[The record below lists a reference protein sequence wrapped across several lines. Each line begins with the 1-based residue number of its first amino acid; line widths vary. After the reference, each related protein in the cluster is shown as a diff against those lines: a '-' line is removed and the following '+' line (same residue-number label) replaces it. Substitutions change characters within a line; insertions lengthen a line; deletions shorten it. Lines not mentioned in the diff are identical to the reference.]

1 MSDISFIAVVKRC
14 AYDSTSFRRTPEPML
29 SLQSCKVGMG
39 PDVRRDDGTHFAFMT
54 TRRHTA
60 AALILAACF
69 ALPAS
74 AGAPAAEHKEKVLHM
89 FLSTSETGLDPA
101 VASDLASL
109 SLLENLF
116 DPLLRYD
123 YLARPV
129 KLAANTV
136 TELPRIEDGG
146 KTYTFRLRPG
156 IYFSDDPAFKGKKRE
171 VTAADYVY
179 SLKRLY
185 DPALKSPW
193 AYMFEGKLLGD
204 AALKDK
210 FSYDTQIPGLQAV
223 DKYTLRIRLA
233 EPDNN
238 FLYYLAIPA
247 SGVVAREVVEAYPGQ
262 AGNHPV
268 GTGPFMIGDWKRSD
282 RIVLLANP
290 NSSAVFHATPGADPV
305 DKQIDA
311 ALEGQRL
318 PRVDRVEVKIAEE
331 FQGRMLGFLNGEYDY
346 IEQVPESMTDMVIKD
361 GKLKPELAKRGMQL
375 YRFPVLQTYYMWMNM
390 ENPLIGGYGKDKV
403 ALRRA
408 ISMAYN
414 NAEDIALLKK
424 GMATKADSPLPQDAI
439 GYDPHYRSP
448 VPYDPALANA
458 LLDKFGYNQRDPD
471 GFRRAPGGQPLTLTM
486 HSEATVGG
494 RLRDEL
500 WRKCLNSIGLRVV
513 FKSDKKT
520 EIIKASRLGK
530 VMMFESNWVADFP
543 DGDNFYQLLYGPNA
557 GRANYARF
565 NLPAYNQRY
574 EQARALPD
582 GPERKKLYFEM
593 NQLIHAYNP
602 WVPLTH
608 VLSADI
614 RQPWL
619 KNYKRHP
626 VEFTN
631 WRYLDVDVA
640 ERERLTHSE

>member
-1 MSDISFIAVVKRC
+1 MKL
-14 AYDSTSFRRTPEPML
+14 RTVFS
-29 SLQSCKVGMG
+29 SLL
-39 PDVRRDDGTHFAFMT
+39 FASSALALPA
-54 TRRHTA
+54 TA
-60 AALILAACF
+60 AA
-69 ALPAS
+69 PA
-74 AGAPAAEHKEKVLHM
+74 APAKVLHM

-101 VASDLASL
+101 AASDIATL

-129 KLAANTV
+129 KLRPNTATAMPEV
-136 TELPRIEDGG
+136 SADGRS
-146 KTYTFRLRPG
+146 YTFRIRPG
-156 IYFSDDPAFKGKKRE
+156 IHFTPDPAFKGKKRE
-171 VTAADYVY
+171 MTAADYVY
-179 SLKRLY
+179 SIKRLY
-185 DPALKSPW
+185 DPSLKSPW
-193 AYMFEGKLLGD
+193 SYMFDGKIVGD
-204 AALKDK
+204 EALKK
-210 FSYDTQIPGLQAV
+210 NFSVDTPVAGLEAP
-223 DKYTLRIRLA
+223 DRYTLRIRLK

-238 FLYYLAIPA
+238 FLFYMATPA
-247 SGVVAREVVEAYPGQ
+247 SGVVAREVIEAYPGQ

-268 GTGPFMIGDWKRSD
+268 GTGPFMIGEWKRSD

-290 NSSAVFHATPGADPV
+290 YSTAVFHATPGKDPE
-305 DKQIDA
+305 DQAIAA
-311 ALEGQRL
+311 ALEGKRL

-331 FQGRMLGFLNGEYDY
+331 FQGRMLGFLNSEYDY
-346 IEQVPESMTDMVIKD
+346 LEQVPESMTDMVIRN
-361 GKLKPELAKRGMQL
+361 GQLKPELRARGMQL
-375 YRFPVLQTYYMWMNM
+375 SRFPVLQTYYMWMNM
-390 ENPLIGGYGKDKV
+390 NDPQVGGYTPDRI

-408 ISMAYN
+408 IALAYN
-414 NAEDIALLKK
+414 NREDIALLKR
-424 GMATKADSPLPQDAI
+424 GFAIKAESPLPPNVL
-439 GYDPHYRSP
+439 GYDPDYRSP

-458 LLDKFGYNQRDPD
+458 LLDRHGYGKRDEE
-471 GFRRAPGGQPLTLTM
+471 GFRLAPGGKPFTLTM

-513 FKSDKKT
+513 FRSDKKT

-530 VMMFESNWVADFP
+530 VTMFESNWIADFP

-565 NLPAYNQRY
+565 NLPAYNERY
-574 EQARALPD
+574 EKARQLSD
-582 GPERKKLYFEM
+582 GPARQTLYFEM

-608 VLSADI
+608 AVSADI
-614 RQPWL
+614 RHPWL

-626 VEFTN
+626 VEFTS

-640 ERERLTHSE
+640 ERARFARQRR

>member
-1 MSDISFIAVVKRC
+1 
-14 AYDSTSFRRTPEPML
+14 
-29 SLQSCKVGMG
+29 
-39 PDVRRDDGTHFAFMT
+39 MT
-54 TRRHTA
+54 KLRNAA
-60 AALILAACF
+60 AALLF
-69 ALPAS
+69 AFCVS
-74 AGAPAAEHKEKVLHM
+74 AGADPPVDIAADRSKVLRM

-101 VASDLASL
+101 VASDIATL

-129 KLAANTV
+129 KLVGNTAV
-136 TELPRIEDGG
+136 DLPKVGDGG
-146 KTYTFRLRPG
+146 RSYTFRIRPG
-156 IYFSDDPAFKGKKRE
+156 IYFTPDPAFKGKKRE

-179 SLKRLY
+179 SLTRLY

-193 AYMFEGKLLGD
+193 SFFFEGKLEGD
-204 AALKDK
+204 AALSQD
-210 FSYDTQIPGLQAV
+210 FSYDTPIAGLQAL
-223 DKYTLRIRLA
+223 DRYTLRIRLNA
-233 EPDNN
+233 PDNN
-238 FLYYLAIPA
+238 FLFYLATPA
-247 SGVVAREVVEAYPGQ
+247 SGVVAREVIEAYPGQ

-290 NSSAVFHATPGADPV
+290 ESTAVFHGTPGTDP
-305 DKQIDA
+305 DDQAIAA
-311 ALEGQRL
+311 ALEGKRL

-331 FQGRMLGFLNGEYDY
+331 FQGRMLGFLGGEYDY
-346 IEQVPESMTDMVIKD
+346 LQQVPESMTDMVIRD
-361 GKLKPELAKRGMQL
+361 GKLKPELAAKGMQL

-390 ENPLIGGYGKDKV
+390 QDPVLGGYGKDKV

-414 NAEDIALLKK
+414 SSEDIGLLKK
-424 GMATKADSPLPQDAI
+424 GFAIKAQSPLPPNVL
-439 GYDPHYRSP
+439 GHDPGYRSP

-458 LLDKFGYNQRDPD
+458 LLDRFGYQQRDPD
-471 GFRRAPGGQPLTLTM
+471 GFRRAPDGTRLTLTM

-500 WRKCLNSIGLRVV
+500 WRKCLNAIGLRVV
-513 FKSDKKT
+513 FRSDKKT

-530 VMMFESNWVADFP
+530 VQMFESNWIADFP

-574 EQARALPD
+574 QQARVLTD
-582 GPERKKLYFEM
+582 GPRRQKLYFEM

-608 VLSADI
+608 VISADI

-626 VEFTN
+626 VEFTP
-631 WRYLDVDVA
+631 WRYLDVDVV
-640 ERERLTHSE
+640 ERDQSNKNSR

>member
-1 MSDISFIAVVKRC
+1 MKL
-14 AYDSTSFRRTPEPML
+14 RT
-29 SLQSCKVGMG
+29 
-39 PDVRRDDGTHFAFMT
+39 FA
-54 TRRHTA
+54 TA
-60 AALILAACF
+60 ALAF
-69 ALPAS
+69 SLLHLPARS
-74 AGAPAAEHKEKVLHM
+74 AEPKVLHM
-89 FLSTSETGLDPA
+89 FLSTSEAGLDPA
-101 VASDLASL
+101 VGSDLATL

-129 KLAANTV
+129 KLQANTA
-136 TELPRIEDGG
+136 TSLPTSEDGG
-146 KTYTFRLRPG
+146 RTYTFRIRPG
-156 IYFSDDPAFKGKKRE
+156 IYFSPDPAFKDKKRE
-171 VTAADYVY
+171 VTAQDYVY
-179 SLKRLY
+179 SFKRLY
-185 DPALKSPW
+185 DPALRSPFG
-193 AYMFEGKLLGD
+193 YIFDGKLVGD
-204 AALKDK
+204 AALKK
-210 FSYDTQIPGLQAV
+210 NFSYATEIPGLQAV
-223 DKYTLRIRLA
+223 DRYTLRIRLN

-238 FLYYLAIPA
+238 FLFYMAMPA
-247 SGVVAREVVEAYPGQ
+247 SSVVAREVIEAYPGQ

-268 GTGPFMIGDWKRSD
+268 GTGPFMIGDWKHSD

-290 NSSAVFHATPGADPV
+290 ASSAVFHTSLGEQNNAE
-305 DKQIDA
+305 DKALA
-311 ALEGQRL
+311 ASLEGQHL

-346 IEQVPESMTDMVIKD
+346 LEQVPESMTDMVIRD
-361 GKLKPELAKRGMQL
+361 GKLKPELAARGMQL

-390 ENPLIGGYGKDKV
+390 EDPVVGGYTKAKL

-408 ISMAYN
+408 ISLSYN

-424 GMATKADSPLPQDAI
+424 GFAMKADSPLPAGVL
-439 GYDPHYRSP
+439 GYDAGYRSP

-458 LLDKFGYNQRDPD
+458 LLDRYGYDKRDQD
-471 GFRRAPGGQPLTLTM
+471 GFRRQPNGEPLTLM
-486 HSEATVGG
+486 MSSEATVSG

-500 WRKCLNSIGLRVV
+500 WKKCLNAVGLRVV
-513 FKSDKKT
+513 FKSDKKP

-530 VMMFESNWVADFP
+530 VQMFESNWVADFP

-565 NLPAYNQRY
+565 NLPDYNQRY
-574 EQARALPD
+574 EQARTLQD
-582 GPERKKLYFEM
+582 GPARQQLYFEM

-602 WVPLTH
+602 WVLLTH

-626 VEFTN
+626 VEYTQ
-631 WRYLDVDVA
+631 WRYLDLDVA
-640 ERERLTHSE
+640 QRVRATQGK

>member
-1 MSDISFIAVVKRC
+1 
-14 AYDSTSFRRTPEPML
+14 
-29 SLQSCKVGMG
+29 
-39 PDVRRDDGTHFAFMT
+39 MT
-54 TRRHTA
+54 TLRHTA
-60 AALILAACF
+60 AAALLLACF
-69 ALPAS
+69 AAV
-74 AGAPAAEHKEKVLHM
+74 PAAMPAAAGDPAQPGQSAQAPEKVLHM

-129 KLAANTV
+129 RLVPNT
-136 TELPRIEDGG
+136 TSAMPTITDGG
-146 KTYTFRLRPG
+146 KTYTFHLRPG
-156 IYFSDDPAFKGKKRE
+156 VYFSPDPAFKDRKRE

-179 SLKRLY
+179 SIKRLY
-185 DPALKSPW
+185 DPAIRSPW
-193 AYMFEGKLLGD
+193 GYMFEGKLLGD

-210 FSYDTQIPGLQAV
+210 FSYDTSVPGLQAV

-233 EPDNN
+233 EPDAN
-238 FLYYLAIPA
+238 FLYYMAIPA
-247 SGVVAREVVEAYPGQ
+247 SGVVAREVMEAYPGQ

-290 NSSAVFHATPGADPV
+290 NSSAVFHATPGDDPV
-305 DKQIDA
+305 DKAIDA
-311 ALEGQRL
+311 ELEGKRL

-361 GKLKPELAKRGMQL
+361 GKLKPELAARGMQL

-390 ENPLIGGYGKDKV
+390 QDPVVGGYGKEKV

-408 ISMAYN
+408 ISLAYN
-414 NAEDIALLKK
+414 SAEDIALLKK
-424 GMATKADSPLPQDAI
+424 GMAEKAQSPLPSLAI
-439 GYDPHYRSP
+439 GYDPKYRSP

-458 LLDKFGYNQRDPD
+458 LLDKFGYTRRDPD
-471 GFRRAPGGQPLTLTM
+471 GFRRAPDGKPLTLTM

-530 VMMFESNWVADFP
+530 VQMFESNWVADFP
-543 DGDNFYQLLYGPNA
+543 DGENFYQLLYGPNA
-557 GRANYARF
+557 GRANYSRF
-565 NLPAYNQRY
+565 NLPAYNERY
-574 EQARALPD
+574 EKSRKLPD

-626 VEFTN
+626 VDLTA

-640 ERERLTHSE
+640 ERERNTRSR